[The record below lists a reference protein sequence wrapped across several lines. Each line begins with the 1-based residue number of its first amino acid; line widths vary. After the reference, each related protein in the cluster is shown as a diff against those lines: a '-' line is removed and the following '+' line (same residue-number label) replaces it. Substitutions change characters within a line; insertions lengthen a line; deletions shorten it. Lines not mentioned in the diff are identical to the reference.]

1 MLMWCYLRLRRWGG
15 VVWGGVGFGL
25 GWGGQGCNIT
35 FMYVADLWCDV
46 DADRFFKGDWRRKQ
60 QVQGLHRVNIQS
72 LLIGFITFLI
82 FLDFSKAV
90 FGGIF
95 QRQPDFLLRL
105 IKRTAFCWW
114 WSSRSNLG
122 LGQLPFGNIDSFATL
137 LGPTGTWMDYLL
149 ISLIKNISLFQ
160 SKPS

>member
-1 MLMWCYLRLRRWGG
+1 MLMWCYLRLRRWGGVVWGG

-72 LLIGFITFLI
+72 LLIRFITFLI

-95 QRQPDFLLRL
+95 QRQPDYFYWGL
-105 IKRTAFCWW
+105 
-114 WSSRSNLG
+114 SRE
-122 LGQLPFGNIDSFATL
+122 QPFAGDEALVLTWVWASCL
-137 LGPTGTWMDYLL
+137 LGTL
-149 ISLIKNISLFQ
+149 IHLQPCWGPLALEWIIY
-160 SKPS
+160 

>member
-46 DADRFFKGDWRRKQ
+46 DADRFFKGDWKRKQ

-72 LLIGFITFLI
+72 LLIRFITFLI

-95 QRQPDFLLRL
+95 QRQPDFFIKAYQENSLLL
-105 IKRTAFCWW
+105 VMKLSFWLGFGPVAFWEHWFIC
-114 WSSRSNLG
+114 NLAGAHWHLNG
-122 LGQLPFGNIDSFATL
+122 LFTN
-137 LGPTGTWMDYLL
+137 
-149 ISLIKNISLFQ
+149 
-160 SKPS
+160 KPY